1 MTTRHIAAT
10 AATAVL
16 VVLAGC
22 ATGSPTQAT
31 AGAADA
37 APMAGAVTRAQRL
50 GEPVRHEFD
59 GVTDDLL
66 TAGLGVAG
74 LLGAAPGFADPRH
87 PTALE
92 LRRRAIYMNYR
103 GLVDLAAGPGSGP
116 AVAGVELL
124 VGLYTP
130 ETGEST
136 AMLQVPRDFDTA
148 SPCLV
153 AVASSGSRGIYGAL
167 PTAGGWGLRHGC
179 AVVHTD
185 KGTGSGI
192 FDVASGRGV
201 RIDGTL
207 GSAADPLLSFR
218 PDQAAVARLATRRP
232 SAVLFRHASSGV
244 NVEAHW
250 GEYLLQA
257 IDAAFELLNREFPG
271 RAAAFAPDNT
281 LVIAAGIS
289 NGGGTVLHA
298 LERDVAGWIDGAVVS
313 EPNVSVADSGAF
325 AYPVRPLYELVIEH
339 LLLQPCALLADD
351 DATAP
356 FLAAT
361 VAARPALEQW
371 CRDLAA
377 RGELSAGAAGDA
389 GTAGAGAAGSEDV
402 LSLAREAR
410 ERLVALGIEPDALRL
425 GHVNVHASL
434 WTAIAVAYTA
444 AYARL
449 APDEL
454 PCGVGFA
461 ATDAAGL
468 PRALTDQELA
478 RFFADST
485 GVAPTAGVNLVAADA
500 SGTLR
505 AANFGSVELALCL
518 RGLRDRV
525 TPGLAAVRATPRADA
540 RPVLLMHGRVDGLVP
555 VGHSSRPWFHASVL
569 AGGEQ
574 AGARYYEIERGQ
586 HFDAFLPAPGFK
598 DHYTGMQPFFD
609 AAMDLMAAHL
619 RTGSALPPSQVVRTD
634 ILGTPGDDA
643 IRIEG
648 DALVIPR

>member
-1 MTTRHIAAT
+1 MTTRHLAAT

-31 AGAADA
+31 ADAADA
-37 APMAGAVTRAQRL
+37 APLADAVARAQRL
-50 GEPVRHEFD
+50 GEPLRHEFD
-59 GVTDDLL
+59 GVSDDLL
-66 TAGLGVAG
+66 TAGLGAAG

-103 GLVDLAAGPGSGP
+103 GLTDLAAGPGTGP
-116 AVAGVELL
+116 AVAGVEWL

-148 SPCLV
+148 NPCLI

-185 KGTGSGI
+185 KGTGSGS

-207 GSAADPLLSFR
+207 GNAADPLLSFR

-232 SAVLFRHASSGV
+232 NAVLFRHASSGV

-257 IDAAFELLNREFPG
+257 IDVAFELLNREFPG
-271 RAAAFAPDNT
+271 RTEAFAPANT

-361 VAARPALEQW
+361 VAARPVLEQW

-377 RGELSAGAAGDA
+377 RGELTAGAAGAARD
-389 GTAGAGAAGSEDV
+389 GAASAAPGDDT
-402 LSLAREAR
+402 LALAHAAR
-410 ERLVALGIEPDALRL
+410 ERLLALGIEPGALRL

-434 WTAIAVAYTA
+434 WTAVAVAYTA
-444 AYARL
+444 AYARF

-461 ATDAAGL
+461 ATDAAGV
-468 PRALTDQELA
+468 PRMLTDEELA

-485 GVAPTAGVNLVAADA
+485 GIAPTAGVNLVAADA
-500 SGTLR
+500 DGTLR
-505 AANFGSVELALCL
+505 AAIGSVELALCL

-525 TPGLAAVRATPRADA
+525 APGLAAVRATPRADA

-555 VGHSSRPWFHASVL
+555 VGHSSRPWFHASTA
-569 AGGEQ
+569 AGGDT
-574 AGARYYEIERGQ
+574 AGVRYYEIERGQ

-598 DHYTGMQPFFD
+598 GHYTGMQPFFD

-619 RTGSALPPSQVVRTD
+619 RTGSALPPSQVVRAD
-634 ILGTPGDDA
+634 LRATPGDDA
-643 IRIEG
+643 ILVEG
-648 DALVIPR
+648 GALVIPR